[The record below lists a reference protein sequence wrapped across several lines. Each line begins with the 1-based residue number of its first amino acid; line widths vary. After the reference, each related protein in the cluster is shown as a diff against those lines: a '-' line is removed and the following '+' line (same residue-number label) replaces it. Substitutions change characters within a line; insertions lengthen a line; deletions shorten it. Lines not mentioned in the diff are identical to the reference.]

1 MPINPEKYK
10 RLFIR
15 EADEKILA
23 LNAALLGLEKE
34 PGSPKFASD
43 AMRAAHTLKSSS
55 AAMNFM
61 EMSHLTHA
69 MEDVFEE
76 VHTKK
81 RSLSASSIETLFA
94 AVDML
99 SLAVSSI
106 KKGER
111 EPSTLALRNKLERCR
126 TKKNTEPA
134 VRGPAEGAEGE
145 ELGGVALAQKP
156 ENIARIEAIKV
167 DVATLDKLMN
177 LTEELLVE
185 RMKVSEIVR
194 QAKEKPDEKLSLL
207 AFESSSEALNRLISE
222 LQLHVTQARMV
233 PLGQIFE
240 RFPRMIRDLAHEQ
253 GKDVDFLIEGQ
264 DIELD
269 RTVIDRLGEPLIH
282 LLRNAVDHGI
292 PSAAKA
298 SEGREKKGMIRLTAQ
313 RERDTVVITVSNN
326 GTPIDWSKIIETAL
340 SQRIIDRATRDRY
353 SKDIGSGKQEI
364 EALLFRL
371 STNDKVTETSGR
383 GIGLGIVKSVIES
396 LGGRVTIESKEGD
409 TSFILSL
416 PLTLAII
423 PALLFRVHDRT
434 FALPLSHIDRSVSVP
449 IDNIKGAFGQEV
461 AVVSNTDIPMVRLQ
475 QLFSM
480 ESKQVGLFLS
490 EEQIQEGRYLR
501 KAELMIITKHERLP
515 AMGLVVDEL
524 ISKQDIV
531 VKPLKGRLQHV
542 KGFAGITL
550 LGDGRPALILDIAT
564 LV

>member
-1 MPINPEKYK
+1 
-10 RLFIR
+10 
-15 EADEKILA
+15 
-23 LNAALLGLEKE
+23 
-34 PGSPKFASD
+34 
-43 AMRAAHTLKSSS
+43 
-55 AAMNFM
+55 MNFI
-61 EMSHLTHA
+61 EMSHLAHA

-81 RSLSASSIETLFA
+81 GSLSPSAIETLFA
-94 AVDML
+94 ACDML
-99 SLAVSSI
+99 SLTVSSI
-106 KKGER
+106 KKGED
-111 EPSTLALRNKLERCR
+111 ELSTLALRNKLERCR
-126 TKKNTEPA
+126 TKKNTEQ
-134 VRGPAEGAEGE
+134 EGV
-145 ELGGVALAQKP
+145 GGVALAQKP
-156 ENIARIEAIKV
+156 ETIAPIEAIKV

-194 QAKEKPDEKLSLL
+194 QAKEKPDEKLSLV
-207 AFESSSEALNRLISE
+207 AFESSSEALNRLIAE

-233 PLGQIFE
+233 PLGQISE

-253 GKDVDFLIEGQ
+253 GKDVEFLIEGQ

-292 PSAAKA
+292 
-298 SEGREKKGMIRLTAQ
+298 EKKGTIRLTAR
-313 RERDTVVITVSNN
+313 RERDTVMIAVTND
-326 GTPIDWSKIIETAL
+326 GTPIDWQKVIETAL

-353 SKDIGSGKQEI
+353 SRDIGRGKQEI
-364 EALLFRL
+364 EDLLYRL

-383 GIGLGIVKSVIES
+383 GVGLGIVKSVIES

-449 IDNIKGAFGQEV
+449 TDNIKGAFGQEV
-461 AVVSNTDIPMVRLQ
+461 AVVSNEDIPMVRLQ
-475 QLFSM
+475 TLFGM
-480 ESKQVGLFLS
+480 ESKQVGIFLS
-490 EEQIQEGRYLR
+490 DEQIAEGRHAR

-515 AMGLVVDEL
+515 VVGLVVDEL

-531 VKPLKGRLQHV
+531 VKPLKGSLRHV
-542 KGFAGITL
+542 KRFAGVTL

>member
-1 MPINPEKYK
+1 MPSNPEKYK
-10 RLFIR
+10 RLFTT
-15 EADEKILA
+15 EAEEKIAA
-23 LNAALLGLEKE
+23 LNAALLGLEIE
-34 PGSPKFASD
+34 PGSQTFARD
-43 AMRAAHTLKSSS
+43 AMRAAHTLKSSA
-55 AAMNFM
+55 AAMNFI
-61 EMSHLTHA
+61 EMSHLAHA

-81 RSLSASSIETLFA
+81 GSLSPSAIETLFA
-94 AVDML
+94 ACDML
-99 SLAVSSI
+99 SLTVSSI
-106 KKGER
+106 KKGED
-111 EPSTLALRNKLERCR
+111 ELSTLALRNKLERCR
-126 TKKNTEPA
+126 TKKNTEQ
-134 VRGPAEGAEGE
+134 EGV
-145 ELGGVALAQKP
+145 GGVALAQKP
-156 ENIARIEAIKV
+156 ETIAPIEAIKV

-194 QAKEKPDEKLSLL
+194 QAKEKPDEKLSLV
-207 AFESSSEALNRLISE
+207 AFESSSEALNRLIAE

-233 PLGQIFE
+233 PLGQISE

-253 GKDVDFLIEGQ
+253 GKDVEFLIEGQ

-292 PSAAKA
+292 
-298 SEGREKKGMIRLTAQ
+298 EKKGTIRLTAR
-313 RERDTVVITVSNN
+313 RERDTVMIAVTND
-326 GTPIDWSKIIETAL
+326 GTPIDWQKVIETAL

-353 SKDIGSGKQEI
+353 SRDIGRGKQEI
-364 EALLFRL
+364 EDLLYRL

-383 GIGLGIVKSVIES
+383 GVGLGIVKSVIES

-449 IDNIKGAFGQEV
+449 TDNIKGAFGQEV
-461 AVVSNTDIPMVRLQ
+461 AVVSNEDIPMVRLQ
-475 QLFSM
+475 TLFGM
-480 ESKQVGLFLS
+480 ESKQVGIFLS
-490 EEQIQEGRYLR
+490 DEQIAEGRHAR

-515 AMGLVVDEL
+515 VVGLVVDEL

-531 VKPLKGRLQHV
+531 VKPLKGSLRHV
-542 KGFAGITL
+542 KRFAGVTL